1 MCSYICRNN
10 ITTQLWTAHARC
22 TLSSDPPKY
31 FLVVILKK
39 AVKSESNDGRF
50 FRNFTILGFYA
61 AIIDFFFFEWSKVL
75 GNNCDVILFLTQYL
89 NRFDLYLLWML
100 AHLWALSWVACS
112 CIAVSF
118 LRSVVMAWNVITE
131 RYNNQFQVR
140 YECPKAQWLNGTTGI
155 WKVHCLFLFLFFFSM
170 FVFVLFFLDTRL
182 KLNGPKALLR
192 PSTPPPSVAFCISPL

>member
-1 MCSYICRNN
+1 M
-10 ITTQLWTAHARC
+10 
-22 TLSSDPPKY
+22 
-31 FLVVILKK
+31 ILKK

-50 FRNFTILGFYA
+50 FRIFTILGFYA

-100 AHLWALSWVACS
+100 AHLWASSWVACS

-118 LRSVVMAWNVITE
+118 LRSVAMAWNVITE
-131 RYNNQFQVR
+131 RYNNQFKFVTNVPKLNDLTVR
-140 YECPKAQWLNGTTGI
+140 PEYGRFTACF
-155 WKVHCLFLFLFFFSM
+155 CFCFCFSM
-170 FVFVLFFLDTRL
+170 SVFVLFFLDTRL

-192 PSTPPPSVAFCISPL
+192 PSTPPPSVATYCNCISPL

>member
-1 MCSYICRNN
+1 MTLWN
-10 ITTQLWTAHARC
+10 I
-22 TLSSDPPKY
+22 
-31 FLVVILKK
+31 FVVAILKK
-39 AVKSESNDGRF
+39 AVKSESNDGRY
-50 FRNFTILGFYA
+50 FRIFSGDTWLLCCYHW
-61 AIIDFFFFEWSKVL
+61 FFFFEWSKVL

-89 NRFDLYLLWML
+89 NRFDLYLRWML
-100 AHLWALSWVACS
+100 AHLWASSWVACS

>member
-1 MCSYICRNN
+1 MALWN
-10 ITTQLWTAHARC
+10 I
-22 TLSSDPPKY
+22 
-31 FLVVILKK
+31 FLVAILKK
-39 AVKSESNDGRF
+39 AVKSESNDGRY
-50 FRNFTILGFYA
+50 FRIFSGDTWLLCCYHW
-61 AIIDFFFFEWSKVL
+61 FFFFEWSKDL

-89 NRFDLYLLWML
+89 NRFDLYLRWML
-100 AHLWALSWVACS
+100 AHLWASSWVACS

-118 LRSVVMAWNVITE
+118 LRSVAMAWNVITE

-170 FVFVLFFLDTRL
+170 FVFVLLFLDTRL